1 MRVNAQTLEERER
14 GMRVLAEREREE
26 ARVALEGERGIRV
39 LAEREREE
47 ARVALEGER
56 GIRVLAERERE
67 EARVALEGERGM
79 RVSAEREREEA
90 RVALEGE
97 RGMRVSAER
106 EREEARVALEGER
119 GMRVSAEREREEA
132 RVALEGERGMRV
144 SAERE
149 QEEARVALEGER
161 EIERERA
168 MRVALE
174 RGEARVALERERG
187 MRVSAERER
196 EEARVALEGERGM
209 RVSAERER
217 EEARAALEHE
227 REDIALLHQ
236 ALSKEKTT
244 VFKPLLRRVYRL
256 GVAVTLRM
264 PSPIRRRLIRLKRSL
279 WPTPASLNM
288 ESGHTGSNTGR
299 GPALDTVDE
308 VELGQP
314 ASGCSDVLVFP
325 VIDWDF
331 RFQRSQQLSKQFAE
345 RGHRVFYLSASFK
358 AADEPGFQF
367 LRSPIPNVFLV
378 QLCFPG
384 KQPVIYQDRLEDET
398 IEKFVGALNKLYSL
412 ADITNTIGMIALP
425 FWGRLAEA
433 LPGCMMIYDCM
444 DYHAGFSTN
453 ADQMIEE
460 ESRLLK
466 RADLVIT
473 TSVELSRT
481 VGLSTSNT
489 LIRNAGEIEYFGK
502 IPVQLAYTT
511 ERPVVGYLGAIADW
525 FDIDLVVAAARQYP
539 EWDFVLVGSTAY
551 CDISEAEA
559 LDNVKLIGEVP
570 YTEAAGWVHS
580 FDVALIPFKLNKLTL
595 CTNPVKMYEYLAAG
609 KPVVSTD
616 LPEVRLV
623 RDMVHVAESRERFIE
638 LLAVAMTECNDRQRA
653 ARRIE
658 WAGKHDW
665 AARYEQLE
673 NAIRGALPKVSVI
686 VLTYNNLALTKAC
699 LESLE
704 RNTHYPNWELIL
716 IDNASTDGTQEFLA
730 NYAAHNPHAR
740 LIQNESNRGFSA
752 SNNQGLLAA
761 GGEYFVILNNDTYVT
776 EGWIAGLIRHFRQN
790 PNLGL
795 IGPVTNMI
803 GNEAK
808 IDIDYTN
815 MTEMQGAAWE
825 YTSRHPGVELESAVL
840 AFFCVGM
847 PRRIHEI
854 VGDLDERFGLGGFE
868 DDDYC
873 NRVRKAGFEIAI
885 AEDVFIHHELSA
897 TSKLIDQKE
906 RQELFE
912 RNKAYYEQKW
922 GPWIP
927 HRYRDQNPEARDV
940 DKS

>member
-1 MRVNAQTLEERER
+1 M
-14 GMRVLAEREREE
+14 
-26 ARVALEGERGIRV
+26 
-39 LAEREREE
+39 
-47 ARVALEGER
+47 
-56 GIRVLAERERE
+56 
-67 EARVALEGERGM
+67 
-79 RVSAEREREEA
+79 
-90 RVALEGE
+90 
-97 RGMRVSAER
+97 
-106 EREEARVALEGER
+106 
-119 GMRVSAEREREEA
+119 
-132 RVALEGERGMRV
+132 
-144 SAERE
+144 
-149 QEEARVALEGER
+149 
-161 EIERERA
+161 
-168 MRVALE
+168 
-174 RGEARVALERERG
+174 
-187 MRVSAERER
+187 
-196 EEARVALEGERGM
+196 
-209 RVSAERER
+209 
-217 EEARAALEHE
+217 
-227 REDIALLHQ
+227 
-236 ALSKEKTT
+236 
-244 VFKPLLRRVYRL
+244 FKPLFRRIYRL

-264 PSPIRRRLIRLKRSL
+264 PSPIRWRLIRLKRSL
-279 WPTPASLNM
+279 WPTPASLSL
-288 ESGHTGSNTGR
+288 EGGHTGSNTGR
-299 GPALDTVDE
+299 GPALETVDE
-308 VELGQP
+308 VDLGQS

-325 VIDWDF
+325 VVDWDF
-331 RFQRSQQLSKQFAE
+331 RFQRSQHLSKQFAE
-345 RGHRVFYLSASFK
+345 RGHRVFYLSTSFK

-367 LRSPIPNVFLV
+367 LCSPIPNVFLV

-384 KQPVIYQDRLEDET
+384 KQPVIYQDRLEDES
-398 IEKFVGALNKLYSL
+398 IEKLVGALNKLYSL

-453 ADQMIEE
+453 TDKMIEE
-460 ESRLLK
+460 EDRLMK

-473 TSVELSRT
+473 TSVELSRI

-489 LIRNAGEIEYFGK
+489 LIRNAGEIEYFRK

-551 CDISEAEA
+551 CDISETEA

-686 VLTYNNLALTKAC
+686 VLTYNNLGLTKAC

-716 IDNASTDGTQEFLA
+716 VDNASTDGTQEFLA

-752 SNNQGLLAA
+752 GNNQGLSAA

-790 PNLGL
+790 PKLGL

-808 IDIDYTN
+808 IDINYTN

-825 YTSRHPGVELESAVL
+825 YTSRHLGEELESAVL
-840 AFFCVGM
+840 AFFCVVM
-847 PRRIHEI
+847 PRPVHEI
-854 VGDLDERFGLGGFE
+854 VGDLDEGFGLGGFE

-873 NRVRKAGFEIAI
+873 NRVREAGFGIAI

-897 TSKLIDQKE
+897 TSKLLDQKE

-912 RNKAYYEQKW
+912 RNKTYYEQKW

-927 HRYRDQNPEARDV
+927 HRYRD
-940 DKS
+940 